1 MDIGTRNSQAAY
13 AKVRA
18 NEIVGLESLL
28 RTTLRALAI
37 CVARNTDRATTRQ
50 IADRARILGERLTAA
65 VEDLDG
71 EVPDPAA
78 RAMAE
83 HLIGRLAALERIAEG
98 QATLLS

>member
-1 MDIGTRNSQAAY
+1 MDVGTRNSQAAY

-37 CVARNTDRATTRQ
+37 CVARQSDRATTRQ
-50 IADRARILGERLTAA
+50 LAERARALGDRLMAA
-65 VEDLDG
+65 VDDLEEEG
-71 EVPDPAA
+71 TERAA

-83 HLIGRLAALERIAEG
+83 HLIGRLAALERIADG